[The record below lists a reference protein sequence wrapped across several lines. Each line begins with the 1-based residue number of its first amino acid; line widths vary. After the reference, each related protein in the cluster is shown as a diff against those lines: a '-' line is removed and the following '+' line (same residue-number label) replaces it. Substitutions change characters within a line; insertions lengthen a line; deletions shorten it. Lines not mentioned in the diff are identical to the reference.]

1 MTDCNLIHRRRFLRE
16 AGSLGALFAASSN
29 LAQAPRKTI
38 LEMARAAD
46 KLEGVDIVDVHG
58 HIHYAAANLIRP
70 QDSASLL
77 EDMDRCGGRVA
88 IVSHLAALDAL
99 TPDDLV
105 AATED
110 TARAVRKHPTRLRG
124 YIVFHPHQLETSR
137 TLMQRLLDPDSS
149 FAGFKLHGAFH
160 RYPAEGPNY
169 KPAFAFANDYKLA
182 VLFHVGGIGR
192 DWSYSIGHLA
202 DTYPGMNMILA
213 HLAPG
218 EEALPALMKGRRNL
232 FVDTCLTTARHR
244 QIERLVAKIGAE
256 KVLFATD
263 AAFNSCVAGYS
274 KIAFADLPDAE
285 KRLVFGANA
294 RRVFGNRIPG

>member
-1 MTDCNLIHRRRFLRE
+1 MTECDLMHRRRFLRE
-16 AGSLGALFAASSN
+16 AGSLGALFAASAS

-38 LEMARAAD
+38 LEMARAAE

-58 HIHYAAANLIRP
+58 HIHYGAPHRIHP
-70 QDSASLL
+70 QDPVSLL

-88 IVSHLAALDAL
+88 IVSHLAALEAL
-99 TPDDLV
+99 TAADLV

-110 TARAVRKHPTRLRG
+110 TARAVRKYPARLRG
-124 YIVFHPHQLETSR
+124 YLVFHPHQLESSQ

-149 FAGFKLHGAFH
+149 FAGFKLHGAWH

-169 KPAFAFANDYKLA
+169 KPAFEFANDHKLA

-192 DWSYSIGHLA
+192 DWTYSIGRLA
-202 DTYPGMNMILA
+202 DMYPGMNMILA

-218 EEALPALMKGRRNL
+218 EEALPALMKGRHNL
-232 FVDTCLTTARHR
+232 FVDSCLTTARHG
-244 QIERLVAKIGAE
+244 QIERVVAKIGAE
-256 KVLFATD
+256 KLLFATD
-263 AAFNSCVAGYS
+263 AAFNSCVAGYA
-274 KIAFADLPDAE
+274 KIGFADLPDEE

-294 RRVFGNRIPG
+294 RRIFGSRIPG